1 MALTTI
7 QYMEINTIGIVL
19 LSILLFFSGKTHI
32 LSDKEEH
39 KYFQHMLIYNIV
51 ILFSDTFMTLIEGK
65 EGILIYAL
73 QQCFAIIYFVFN
85 LFFVYCWTKYVLC
98 RFRPRYELTTKK
110 QLVVLAPAMIC
121 LAGILTS
128 PWTGYVYSIDHLN
141 IYHRGPLI
149 WLTLLTCLV
158 YLMISS
164 IIIIG
169 SWTHPDRSRD
179 IRDHLYLLFFPFPLV
194 AGAIVQMTCYGLSII
209 WIMSAISMVILYGD
223 IQAEQLTLD
232 PLTELYNRRQTN
244 AQLIFETQ
252 HLSNSSNLLLVAM
265 IDIDHFK
272 VINDQYGHVAGDQ
285 ALRLVAA
292 VLKEY
297 YRKSD
302 FIGRFG
308 GDEFLLLA
316 HVNSREEAEAI
327 IERLQS
333 AIAAQKPAFI
343 APLQITLSIGYALKS
358 REDQVTADSLL
369 NEADLKMYSAKR
381 Q

>member
-1 MALTTI
+1 
-7 QYMEINTIGIVL
+7 
-19 LSILLFFSGKTHI
+19 
-32 LSDKEEH
+32 
-39 KYFQHMLIYNIV
+39 
-51 ILFSDTFMTLIEGK
+51 
-65 EGILIYAL
+65 
-73 QQCFAIIYFVFN
+73 
-85 LFFVYCWTKYVLC
+85 
-98 RFRPRYELTTKK
+98 
-110 QLVVLAPAMIC
+110 
-121 LAGILTS
+121 
-128 PWTGYVYSIDHLN
+128 
-141 IYHRGPLI
+141 
-149 WLTLLTCLV
+149 
-158 YLMISS
+158 
-164 IIIIG
+164 
-169 SWTHPDRSRD
+169 
-179 IRDHLYLLFFPFPLV
+179 
-194 AGAIVQMTCYGLSII
+194 MTCYGLSII

-265 IDIDHFK
+265 IDIDYFK
-272 VINDQYGHVAGDQ
+272 LINDQYGHVVGDQ

-297 YRKSD
+297 CRKSD